1 MDNNKLINFISNN
14 KKYTKSTIS
23 NLGISLLILFVLI
36 DFFNKITNNFI
47 TIFNNYAK
55 DHRLIY
61 GSQELKEK
69 DNYNYSHDD
78 DFTYKKIKILNS
90 IRHIKINNKKN
101 FEDIVNYK
109 KKYQLDSEIKASVDR
124 KVLNDDND
132 NYKYTSSPNIFDF
145 ILDIFKP
152 TEA

>member
-1 MDNNKLINFISNN
+1 MDNNKLINFINNN

-55 DHRLIY
+55 DRRLIY

-69 DNYNYSHDD
+69 DNYNYSQDD
-78 DFTYKKIKILNS
+78 DFEHKKLKILNS
-90 IRHIKINNKKN
+90 IRHIKINNEKN

-109 KKYQLDSEIKASVDR
+109 KKYQLDSEIKAGVDR
-124 KVLNDDND
+124 KVLNNDND
-132 NYKYTSSPNIFDF
+132 NYKYSSSPNIFDF